1 MFMLRMIGN
10 TVLLGV
16 VLILISSCIVSTSDN
31 PMPSPIVNPTPTNNI
46 DVNLV
51 PGPTEVPFGTVINR
65 YPDIAEV
72 VDIVGPS
79 VVSLSVTSESEQCDF
94 FMRCRVVER
103 QGAGTGVIFDS
114 SGLIATNNHVIED
127 AIEIIVSLP
136 DESTIE
142 ADLVGRDPAT
152 DLAVISIPGGR
163 YREVR
168 FADPNDINI
177 GDWVV
182 AIGNALDLLGG
193 PTVTA
198 GIVGALDRV
207 VTTEGGTLFDMIQT
221 DAAINPGN
229 RGGPLVNLKGE
240 VIGINTARSGT
251 GEGIGFATSAFTVV
265 PVINSIVQNGKVIF
279 PWLGVGIDDVTPAL
293 AARLDLSEK
302 RGVLVLS
309 VSQGGPAFGA
319 GIAPGDIIVGIN
331 QQTVENV
338 KQLQVAVR
346 GHMVGDKIGVHIVRD
361 GESQVIEVS
370 LGEMPRGL

>member
-1 MFMLRMIGN
+1 MLGTLGKFIIILVHLIMI
-10 TVLLGV
+10 
-16 VLILISSCIVSTSDN
+16 SACIVESVETPTPDLL
-31 PMPSPIVNPTPTNNI
+31 PIPSPANSISTNSGLDSHATPPTS
-46 DVNLV
+46 LV
-51 PGPTEVPFGTVINR
+51 GG
-65 YPDIAEV
+65 YPDIAKV

-79 VVSLSVTSESEQCDF
+79 VVALSVTTENEQCDF
-94 FMRCRVVER
+94 FMRCRIVER

-152 DLAVISIPGGR
+152 DLAVIRIPGNQ
-163 YREVR
+163 YREVK
-168 FADPNDINI
+168 FANPEYITI

-193 PTVTA
+193 PTVTV

-229 RGGPLVNLKGE
+229 SGGPLVNLNGQ

-251 GEGIGFATSAFTVV
+251 GEGIGFATSVFTVV
-265 PVINSIVQNGKVIF
+265 PVIDSIVENGKVIF
-279 PWLGVGIDDVTPAL
+279 PWLGVGIDDVTPAS

-309 VSQGGPAFGA
+309 VSQGGPAFDA
-319 GIAPGDIIVGIN
+319 GILAGDIIVGIN
-331 QQTVENV
+331 QQMVENV

-346 GHMVGDKIGVHIVRD
+346 DKSVGDNINVHLVRD
-361 GESQVIEVS
+361 GANKVIEVL

>member
-1 MFMLRMIGN
+1 MLRRIRNAAILGAIL
-10 TVLLGV
+10 VLV
-16 VLILISSCIVSTSDN
+16 ASCIIDSTDKTTPSPPVTLTPTSDLDIDSQ
-31 PMPSPIVNPTPTNNI
+31 PKITETP
-46 DVNLV
+46 LV
-51 PGPTEVPFGTVINR
+51 PFVDR
-65 YPDIAEV
+65 YPDIAQV

-79 VVSLSVTSESEQCDF
+79 VVSLSVTTENEQCDF

-114 SGLIATNNHVIED
+114 SGLIATNNHVVED

-136 DESTIE
+136 DESTIA

-152 DLAVISIPGGR
+152 DLAVISIPGDQ
-163 YREVR
+163 YRAVK
-168 FADPNDINI
+168 FANAEDIKI

-193 PTVTA
+193 PTVTV

-207 VTTEGGTLFDMIQT
+207 VNTEGGTLFDMIQT

-229 RGGPLVNLKGE
+229 SGGPLVNLRGE
-240 VIGINTARSGT
+240 VVGINTARSGT
-251 GEGIGFATSAFTVV
+251 GEGIGFATSVFTVV
-265 PVINSIVQNGKVIF
+265 PVIDSIAKNGKVIF
-279 PWLGVGIDDVTPAL
+279 PWLGVGIDDVTPVL
-293 AARLDLSEK
+293 AAQLGLSEK

-309 VSQGGPAFGA
+309 VSERGPAFEA
-319 GIAPGDIIVGIN
+319 GIKAGDIIVGIN
-331 QQTVENV
+331 QLGVENV

-346 GHMVGDKIGVHIVRD
+346 GQVVGDDIEVYVDRD
-361 GESQVIEVS
+361 GESLVIKVS